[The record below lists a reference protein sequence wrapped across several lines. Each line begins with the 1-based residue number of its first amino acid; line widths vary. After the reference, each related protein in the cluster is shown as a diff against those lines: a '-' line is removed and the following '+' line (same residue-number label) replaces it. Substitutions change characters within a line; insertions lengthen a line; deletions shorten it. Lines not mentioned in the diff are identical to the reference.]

1 MDELGGAAAN
11 ARHTAM
17 VHSWARMAGVLG
29 LLSVA
34 AGGFGEAY
42 VPAALVLPSDA
53 SATASNIL
61 AREWLVRWGF
71 AAYIVEAICDVALTL
86 LFYVLFRVIHREAA
100 LAAVFFRLIGTAG
113 FAVAQ
118 VLFFASL
125 PILQSAAS
133 LHAFAPDQRNALAM
147 LLLQISHEAQTV
159 FTMFYGVGTLAFGLL
174 MYRSAF
180 LPSVMG
186 ILVIV
191 AAGGFVAKAFTWVLT
206 PAYSSPFFLAPAA
219 IAFLVLS
226 GWLVVMGID
235 GARWRDART
244 REG

>member
-1 MDELGGAAAN
+1 MDELRVAAAN
-11 ARHTAM
+11 ASHIAT
-17 VHSWARMAGVLG
+17 VHRWARMAGVLG
-29 LLSVA
+29 LLSIV

-42 VPAALVLPSDA
+42 VPAALVVPQDA

-61 AREWLVRWGF
+61 AREWLLRWGF
-71 AAYIVEAICDVALTL
+71 AAYMVEAICDVSLTL
-86 LFYVLFRVIHREAA
+86 LFYVLFRVVHGEIA
-100 LAAVFFRLIGTAG
+100 LVAVFFRLIGTAG

-125 PILQSAAS
+125 PILQSAAP
-133 LHAFAPDQRNALAM
+133 LPAFAPDQRNALAM
-147 LLLQISHEAQTV
+147 LLFQISHTAQTV

-186 ILVIV
+186 VLVII

-206 PAYSSPFFLAPAA
+206 PAYSSPFLLAPAG

-226 GWLVVMGID
+226 CWLVVMGID
-235 GARWRDART
+235 GAGWRDART
-244 REG
+244 REC